1 MLLKRLFMI
10 NWFKKLLLLIPE
22 DLLKKRRYNAK
33 IKDIEDKMI
42 KYLTLLTQLL
52 LLLLLLFKRNN

>member
-10 NWFKKLLLLIPE
+10 NWFKKLFLLIPE

>member
-1 MLLKRLFMI
+1 MI

>member
-1 MLLKRLFMI
+1 MI
-10 NWFKKLLLLIPE
+10 NWFKKLFLLIPE

-42 KYLTLLTQLL
+42 KYLMLLTQLL

>member
-10 NWFKKLLLLIPE
+10 NWFKKLFLLIPE

-52 LLLLLLFKRNN
+52 LLLLLLFKRND